1 MAGDVRDVVAL
12 VLAGGAARRFGS
24 DKTRA
29 DLNGRTVLART
40 VTQVAEVVE
49 RVVVIGPWAPD
60 AVEQLDD
67 PPPHRG
73 PSSALAFGLRATE
86 ASWVL
91 LVGGDHP
98 LVRPALVELLVARA
112 VRGDADAVVPVRA
125 GRDEPLLACYRA
137 TVGPVAGGLVDRG
150 ELSMRAVLAA
160 VVVDRVPEEVWRSVD
175 PDGRSFLDVDTPE
188 DLVAARR
195 LLS

>member
-1 MAGDVRDVVAL
+1 MAGDERDVVAL

-73 PSSALAFGLRATE
+73 PSSALAFGLRATDG
-86 ASWVL
+86 VM
-91 LVGGDHP
+91 G
-98 LVRPALVELLVARA
+98 
-112 VRGDADAVVPVRA
+112 
-125 GRDEPLLACYRA
+125 
-137 TVGPVAGGLVDRG
+137 AGGR
-150 ELSMRAVLAA
+150 
-160 VVVDRVPEEVWRSVD
+160 W
-175 PDGRSFLDVDTPE
+175 
-188 DLVAARR
+188 
-195 LLS
+195 